1 MAKKVSN
8 KERIQQKAEKAAVVT
23 KEKAVK
29 KVRKTTPRKKATAAT
44 TRRKIVWKI
53 YNDSFKEVDC
63 FPYREKAQAY
73 SIADDLT
80 KKKNKKYFV
89 NEVSVPME
97 ET

>member
-8 KERIQQKAEKAAVVT
+8 KERIQQKAEKAAAVT

-29 KVRKTTPRKKATAAT
+29 RVRKTTPRKKATAAT
-44 TRRKIVWKI
+44 TRRKIVWKVF
-53 YNDSFKEVDC
+53 NDSFKEVDC

-80 KKKNKKYFV
+80 QKRNKKYFV

>member
-8 KERIQQKAEKAAVVT
+8 KERIQQKAEEAAVVT

-73 SIADDLT
+73 SIADNLT

>member
-8 KERIQQKAEKAAVVT
+8 KERIQQKAEKAAAVT

-29 KVRKTTPRKKATAAT
+29 RVRKTTPRKKATAAT

-53 YNDSFKEVDC
+53 FNDSFKEVDC

-89 NEVSVPME
+89 NEVSIPME

>member
-8 KERIQQKAEKAAVVT
+8 KERIQQKAEKAAAVT

-29 KVRKTTPRKKATAAT
+29 RVRKTTPRKKATAAT
-44 TRRKIVWKI
+44 TRRKIVWKVF
-53 YNDSFKEVDC
+53 NDSFKEVDC

-73 SIADDLT
+73 SIANDLT
-80 KKKNKKYFV
+80 QKRNKKYFV
-89 NEVSVPME
+89 NEVSVPMK